1 MSLCVINKKGFTV
14 EKIPQ
19 LKIFKNT
26 LGDVEIVSMYITVL
40 VYLTSPPEFKWIYP
54 PGKIF
59 LLQVEKD
66 TLIIIFLCHFH
77 WENVYQGKIE
87 RLYIRANWNAYI
99 RASLLHKKL
108 QKNGFYKSRLS
119 YKGRK
124 WWKIDP
130 SGKPQFEFEGG
141 GE

>member
-1 MSLCVINKKGFTV
+1 MGETQGPFLKNKYQCPLSLCVINKKGFTV

-19 LKIFKNT
+19 HKIFKNT

-77 WENVYQGKIE
+77 QENLYQGKTGK
-87 RLYIRANWNAYI
+87 YIY
-99 RASLLHKKL
+99 
-108 QKNGFYKSRLS
+108 QGKNVRCRSGQIYKNTFSSNFSFYEFWSS
-119 YKGRK
+119 YKG
-124 WWKIDP
+124 
-130 SGKPQFEFEGG
+130 GKR
-141 GE
+141 